1 MDSISPNTSW
11 IPFIFQVCIP
21 NTAFYSAELN
31 ATSTYPAWKI
41 TLVCRA
47 QTHILYNIQFPL
59 VSFWK
64 GHTKQE
70 YCVVHANVKE
80 NMLHKFLFHTRHFP
94 NCGADFN
101 QPQRFHKLSSRGLTS
116 VKNEMDFSFPLLPCW
131 SCSLSHYL
139 LLGWKEMMT
148 LTPHE
153 VDSLTWILTKQYP
166 KFMLHNCPGQNLMLS
181 FKQGRKTYFYI
192 CKTNLLRH
200 KKKKPDCCST
210 FMRECNLGNL
220 LAASARY
227 TREKY

>member
-11 IPFIFQVCIP
+11 IPFIFQVSIP

-47 QTHILYNIQFPL
+47 QSRILYNIQFPL

-80 NMLHKFLFHTRHFP
+80 NMLHKFLFHTCHFP
-94 NCGADFN
+94 NSGADFY
-101 QPQRFHKLSSRGLTS
+101 QPQRFHKLSSRGVTS

-139 LLGWKEMMT
+139 LLGWKGMMT

-181 FKQGRKTYFYI
+181 IKQGRKTYFYI

-200 KKKKPDCCST
+200 KKKT
-210 FMRECNLGNL
+210 RL
-220 LAASARY
+220 LFDLHERM
-227 TREKY
+227 